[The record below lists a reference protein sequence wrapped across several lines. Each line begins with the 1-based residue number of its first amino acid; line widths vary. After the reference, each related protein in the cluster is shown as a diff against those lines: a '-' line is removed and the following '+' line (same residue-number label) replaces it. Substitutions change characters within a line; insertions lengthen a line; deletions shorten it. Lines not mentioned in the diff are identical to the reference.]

1 MSQHGGNGATSAAD
15 LTAAVSTARR
25 GLRSD
30 VRVFVDALDA
40 GELFAPLAAKVEG
53 AVYGE
58 QVEVEDE
65 LKLTPHMLIDAEG
78 KLYCALFTRPEMIHP
93 LEEQLGW
100 TTDGQPLEY
109 CAIPARAAFDMALQV
124 MDDEDVLGLVIN
136 PMDATELILRRSEVA
151 SIAQNQAIPLV
162 GYVEHIPDHGSENTL
177 LAEPADPPPPEL
189 VAALETVLAELPEI
203 ESYSLQR
210 TFNAERDLE
219 PHLTLTLRT
228 RSTVER
234 EALAGRIVTAIQ
246 DKLPPPGYIDV
257 LFAEA

>member
-1 MSQHGGNGATSAAD
+1 ME
-15 LTAAVSTARR
+15 
-25 GLRSD
+25 
-30 VRVFVDALDA
+30 ALDH

-58 QVEVEDE
+58 QMQVEDE
-65 LKLTPHMLIDAEG
+65 LKLTPHMLVDAEG
-78 KLYCALFTRPEMIHP
+78 KMYCALFTRPEMIEP

-136 PMDATELILRRSEVA
+136 PLDETELVLRRAEVA
-151 SIAQNQAIPLV
+151 SIAQSQPIPLV
-162 GYVEHIPDHGSENTL
+162 GYVEQIPEHANDNTL

-189 VAALETVLAELPEI
+189 VTALESVLAGVSEI
-203 ESYSLQR
+203 HGYTLQR

-228 RSTVER
+228 GAEVDR
-234 EALAGRIVTAIQ
+234 EALASRVVAAIQ

-257 LFAEA
+257 LFVDG

>member
-1 MSQHGGNGATSAAD
+1 MSQHGENGASSSTD
-15 LTAAVSTARR
+15 LTTAVSTARR

-30 VRVFVDALDA
+30 VRVFVDALDE

-58 QVEVEDE
+58 QMHVEDE
-65 LKLTPHMLIDAEG
+65 LKLTPHMLIDADG
-78 KLYCALFTRPEMIHP
+78 KLYCALFTRPEMIEP
-93 LEEQLGW
+93 VEEQLGW

-109 CAIPARAAFDMALQV
+109 CAIPARAAIDMALQV
-124 MDDEDVLGLVIN
+124 MDDEEVLGLVIN
-136 PMDATELILRRSEVA
+136 PMDDTELVLRRSEVA

-162 GYVEHIPDHGSENTL
+162 GYVENIPDHGSENTL

-189 VAALETVLAELPEI
+189 VTALEAVLAELPDI
-203 ESYSLQR
+203 ERYTLQR

-219 PHLTLTLRT
+219 PHLTLTLHT
-228 RSTVER
+228 RRAVER
-234 EALAGRIVTAIQ
+234 EALAGRIVAAIQ

-257 LFAEA
+257 LFA